1 MGDNQVGGEPLDLEA
16 HGGAAR
22 HLAAM
27 KIRLNPGRKIQDPR
41 RASALELP
49 ALDDRGR
56 GLVEA
61 GDDA

>member
-1 MGDNQVGGEPLDLEA
+1 MIRSEDNPLDLKA
-16 HGGAAR
+16 HGGEAR
-22 HLAAM
+22 YLAAV
-27 KIRLNPGRKIQDPR
+27 KVHPDRGRKIQDPR
-41 RASALELP
+41 RACALELP